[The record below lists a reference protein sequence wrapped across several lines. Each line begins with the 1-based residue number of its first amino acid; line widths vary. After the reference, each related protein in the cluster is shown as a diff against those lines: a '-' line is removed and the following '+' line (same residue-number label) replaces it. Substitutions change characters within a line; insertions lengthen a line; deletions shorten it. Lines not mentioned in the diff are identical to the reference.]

1 MVGRY
6 DGEYKDGVAPHAWTG
21 SVAIME
27 RYLTDG
33 GRPVEYGQ
41 CWVYSGL
48 VVTICRAL
56 GTIFFA
62 IVIYLM
68 YQRNSRRLLIDYGF
82 QVFLVVL
89 LPTMCQPMIRT
100 GPSQWTNTSIVMAT
114 KYQMDRMKIVTI
126 PAGTSM
132 YGTMYGCN
140 DLICLKVSQE

>member
-21 SVAIME
+21 SVAILE

-56 GTIFFA
+56 GIYTCYMVHIRFIFA
-62 IVIYLM
+62 L
-68 YQRNSRRLLIDYGF
+68 
-82 QVFLVVL
+82 
-89 LPTMCQPMIRT
+89 
-100 GPSQWTNTSIVMAT
+100 
-114 KYQMDRMKIVTI
+114 
-126 PAGTSM
+126 
-132 YGTMYGCN
+132 CN
-140 DLICLKVSQE
+140 

>member
-21 SVAIME
+21 SVAILE

-56 GTIFFA
+56 GKIQTSNVTNEKCFP
-62 IVIYLM
+62 IVTNTNFEFVVMQVFLAD
-68 YQRNSRRLLIDYGF
+68 RLLITY
-82 QVFLVVL
+82 LH
-89 LPTMCQPMIRT
+89 MIRT
-100 GPSQWTNTSIVMAT
+100 EPTLLTNISIATGT
-114 KYQMDRMKIVTI
+114 KYPMGQMKIAMI
-126 PAGTSM
+126 LAGTSM
-132 YGTMYGCN
+132 SGMTYGCS
-140 DLICLKVSQE
+140 DRTCLRVN

>member
-48 VVTICRAL
+48 VVSICRAL
-56 GTIFFA
+56 GTDFYKYFGIIA
-62 IVIYLM
+62 LH
-68 YQRNSRRLLIDYGF
+68 RL
-82 QVFLVVL
+82 
-89 LPTMCQPMIRT
+89 T
-100 GPSQWTNTSIVMAT
+100 GSS
-114 KYQMDRMKIVTI
+114 
-126 PAGTSM
+126 
-132 YGTMYGCN
+132 
-140 DLICLKVSQE
+140 

>member
-1 MVGRY
+1 MQWCYVSLQINANHDDDGIMVGRY

-56 GTIFFA
+56 GK
-62 IVIYLM
+62 
-68 YQRNSRRLLIDYGF
+68 
-82 QVFLVVL
+82 VFS
-89 LPTMCQPMIRT
+89 TQ
-100 GPSQWTNTSIVMAT
+100 
-114 KYQMDRMKIVTI
+114 K
-126 PAGTSM
+126 
-132 YGTMYGCN
+132 
-140 DLICLKVSQE
+140 

>member
-56 GTIFFA
+56 GTDILYLITIFF
-62 IVIYLM
+62 INNFGTV
-68 YQRNSRRLLIDYGF
+68 D
-82 QVFLVVL
+82 VL
-89 LPTMCQPMIRT
+89 YWFNVAL
-100 GPSQWTNTSIVMAT
+100 
-114 KYQMDRMKIVTI
+114 
-126 PAGTSM
+126 
-132 YGTMYGCN
+132 
-140 DLICLKVSQE
+140 